1 MNAMEAKSPEPRLES
16 ELGDSFLSPS
26 QAVSEEENNETHDGN
41 QGVLGLLNQMYQ
53 ETGTGKG
60 IGI

>member
-1 MNAMEAKSPEPRLES
+1 MEPRSPESRLES
-16 ELGDSFLSPS
+16 ELGASFLSPS
-26 QAVSEEENNETHDGN
+26 QAVDEVENHEAQEGN
-41 QGVLGLLNQMYQ
+41 QGVLGLLNHLYQ